1 MNLSQGEESMEH
13 ENEIQEIKDRLT
25 SVESQLKRK
34 SQFSRTFK
42 IVLIGI
48 IFLVLFLIVIGL
60 YQFVSGGTS

>member
-1 MNLSQGEESMEH
+1 MEH
-13 ENEIQEIKDRLT
+13 EKEIQEIKDRLT

-60 YQFVSGGTS
+60 YQFISGGTT